1 MLRFALG
8 RLLTAIPTLFVIVT
22 ASFFMMRFAPGGP
35 FDVEKAIDPQVLANL
50 KRIYKLDQPLWA
62 QYLDFLANL
71 ARGDLGPSYFWRD
84 FTTMELF
91 AKALPISVT
100 LGLSA
105 LALALLIGGSL
116 GIIAALRQN
125 QPADYAVSS
134 FATAGITV
142 PNFVVAPLLQLG
154 LGLSLK
160 WLPIGGLDM
169 GWKSYV
175 MPVITLAL
183 PQIAVVARLMRAS
196 MIETMRSHH
205 IRTARA
211 LGLPA
216 HVVVLKHALR
226 GAVLPIISYSGPAA
240 AALLTGSVVVET
252 IFAVPGIGRYFVESA
267 LNRDYTM
274 VMGAVIVVAVFT
286 IVFNLLV
293 DMLYAILDPRVRL
306 E

>member
-105 LALALLIGGSL
+105 LGLALAD
-116 GIIAALRQN
+116 RRE
-125 QPADYAVSS
+125 P
-134 FATAGITV
+134 
-142 PNFVVAPLLQLG
+142 
-154 LGLSLK
+154 
-160 WLPIGGLDM
+160 
-169 GWKSYV
+169 
-175 MPVITLAL
+175 
-183 PQIAVVARLMRAS
+183 RHR
-196 MIETMRSHH
+196 
-205 IRTARA
+205 
-211 LGLPA
+211 
-216 HVVVLKHALR
+216 R
-226 GAVLPIISYSGPAA
+226 GAAAEPA
-240 AALLTGSVVVET
+240 
-252 IFAVPGIGRYFVESA
+252 GRLRRRHPSRRQE
-267 LNRDYTM
+267 
-274 VMGAVIVVAVFT
+274 
-286 IVFNLLV
+286 
-293 DMLYAILDPRVRL
+293 
-306 E
+306 

>member
-35 FDVEKAIDPQVLANL
+35 FDVEKAIDPQVLANI

-84 FTTMELF
+84 FTTTELF

-105 LALALLIGGSL
+105 LSLALLIGGSL
-116 GIIAALRQN
+116 GIVAALRQN

-216 HVVVLKHALR
+216 HIVVLKHALR